1 MCRLGLG
8 LWRSVVE
15 RHLLSHEGPFL
26 VVVFVGLRIDV
37 VIHP

>member
-15 RHLLSHEGPFL
+15 RRPLSHEGPFL
-26 VVVFVGLRIDV
+26 VGVIVGV
-37 VIHP
+37 